1 MKRKGSLLIESLIAL
16 LILSVA
22 IIFIGRSLGPL
33 KRMTDDT
40 VIQQD
45 LLDLGASVA
54 DMILSGVTT
63 ESTTVYVTM
72 NSEDYQYQVSFVN
85 DIQLNTIISDMAT
98 ASSTLPSTIT
108 VDVAH
113 ATIST
118 VGFSSTRTL
127 HFSLFPY

>member
-16 LILSVA
+16 MILSVA
-22 IIFIGRSLGPL
+22 IIFIGRGLGPL

-54 DMILSGVTT
+54 DMVLSGVTT
-63 ESTTVYVTM
+63 APTTVYVTL
-72 NSEDYQYQVSFVN
+72 NSENYMYQVSFVN
-85 DIQLNTIISDMAT
+85 NIQLNTITSDMAT

-108 VDVAH
+108 VDVAN

-118 VGFSSTRTL
+118 VGISPTRTL
-127 HFSLFPY
+127 HFSVFPY

>member
-16 LILSVA
+16 MILSIA
-22 IIFIGRSLGPL
+22 IIFIGRGLGPL

-54 DMILSGVTT
+54 DMVLSGVTT
-63 ESTTVYVTM
+63 ESTTVYVTL
-72 NSEDYQYQVSFVN
+72 NNEHYKYQVSFVN
-85 DIQLNTIISDMAT
+85 NIQLNAITSDMAAAT
-98 ASSTLPSTIT
+98 STLPSTIT
-108 VDVAH
+108 VDVAN

-118 VGFSSTRTL
+118 VGISPPRTL
-127 HFSLFPY
+127 HFSVFPY